1 MAQIGFGLDTNK
13 TAMESGYDQ
22 YAQTLGDVL
31 GATAEE
37 TWARNPL
44 SSTAD
49 LIGLKAAALNDNSPL
64 IPKEDLNK
72 EYGDLGLSFEEDE
85 YQSVVDIMVQEKEAA
100 KFGVGLGVSML
111 DPINVASAFIP
122 GGILKL
128 GNKAKAMFA
137 GKGAKV
143 APTTLETQMAKQVVE
158 KGFTR
163 ARFKKGFAE
172 GAIGAIAV
180 EPLVLSAANE
190 LQADYGLV
198 DSFLNVT
205 FGSIMGGGLHVGAGK
220 LKDYGVNKQF
230 KAKQRQARKNL
241 TEAIGPE
248 EAAKYRD
255 TEVNL
260 YKEYYPDDA
269 PVMKALAETDPQT
282 RKALLEKSLNDLLLE
297 KQVDVSPIVDAD
309 PNLKAVSDTSA
320 KPTNR
325 VQPESVRNEQNLSTA
340 TNNTVN
346 KTDADFDTD
355 IENLTARLEEKREA
369 QSDLR
374 FDQDRKDIKL
384 ATEELDE
391 ATVKTDEFDAAVKD
405 AINCMNGR

>member
-1 MAQIGFGLDTNK
+1 MAQIGFGLNTNK

-22 YAQTLGDVL
+22 YVVTFGDVID
-31 GATAEE
+31 ATAEE

-49 LIGLKAAALNDNSPL
+49 LIGLKRAALSDNSPL

-72 EYGDLGLSFEEDE
+72 KYSDLGLSFEEDE
-85 YQSVVDIMVQEKEAA
+85 YQSVVNIMVEEKEAERQRQNIMA
-100 KFGVGLGVSML
+100 RGPQGLGVSISKFAVGLGVSML

-122 GGILKL
+122 VVGQARMAQMVARQGFTKARISKGIKE
-128 GNKAKAMFA
+128 
-137 GKGAKV
+137 GAV
-143 APTTLETQMAKQVVE
+143 GATVVE
-158 KGFTR
+158 P
-163 ARFKKGFAE
+163 
-172 GAIGAIAV
+172 V
-180 EPLVLSAANE
+180 VSWAANE
-190 LQADYGLV
+190 LQADYGLI
-198 DSFLNVT
+198 DSFLNIT
-205 FGSIMGGGLHVGAGK
+205 FGSILGGGLHVAAGK
-220 LKDYGVNKQF
+220 LKDYSVNKQF
-230 KAKQRQARKNL
+230 KARQRQARKNL

-255 TEVNL
+255 AEVNL

-297 KQVDVSPIVDAD
+297 KQVDVSPVVDAD
-309 PNLKAVSDTSA
+309 PTLRPVSDTSA

-325 VQPESVRNEQNLSTA
+325 VLPENTSNEKNASTA

-346 KTDADFDTD
+346 KTDADFDTE
-355 IENLTARLEEKREA
+355 IEDLTARLEEKRES

-374 FDQDRKDIKL
+374 FDEDRKDIKL

>member
-22 YAQTLGDVL
+22 YAVTLGDVL

-49 LIGLKAAALNDNSPL
+49 LIGLEVAEKNENSLL
-64 IPKEDLNK
+64 IPKENLNK

-85 YQSVVDIMVQEKEAA
+85 YQSVVDIMVQEKEAELERQSIMARGPQGLGVGIA

-111 DPINVASAFIP
+111 DPINVASAFFIP
-122 GGILKL
+122 VVGQARMAQMVAQQGFT
-128 GNKAKAMFA
+128 KARFA
-137 GKGAKV
+137 RGVKEGAV
-143 APTTLETQMAKQVVE
+143 GAAVVE
-158 KGFTR
+158 PVV
-163 ARFKKGFAE
+163 AW
-172 GAIGAIAV
+172 
-180 EPLVLSAANE
+180 AANE
-190 LQADYGLV
+190 LQADYGLA
-198 DSFLNVT
+198 DSFLNIT
-205 FGSIMGGGLHVGAGK
+205 FGSILGGGLHVGAGK

-230 KAKQRQARKNL
+230 KARQRQARKNL

-282 RKALLEKSLNDLLLE
+282 KKALLEKSLNDLLLE

-325 VQPESVRNEQNLSTA
+325 VKPESVRNKQNASTA

-346 KTDADFDTD
+346 KTDAEFDTE
-355 IENLTARLEEKREA
+355 IEDLTARLEEQRET

-391 ATVKTDEFDAAVKD
+391 ATAKTDEFDAAVKD

>member
-1 MAQIGFGLDTNK
+1 MAQIGFGLDINK

-22 YAQTLGDVL
+22 YAVTLGDVL

-49 LIGLKAAALNDNSPL
+49 LIGLKAAEKNDNSLL

-72 EYGDLGLSFEEDE
+72 EYADLGLSFEEDE
-85 YQSVVDIMVQEKEAA
+85 YQSVVDIMVQEKEAELERQSIMARGPQGLGVGIA

-122 GGILKL
+122 VVGQ
-128 GNKAKAMFA
+128 ARMA
-137 GKGAKV
+137 
-143 APTTLETQMAKQVVE
+143 QMVAKQGFTKARLTRGVKEGAVGAVVVE
-158 KGFTR
+158 PVV
-163 ARFKKGFAE
+163 AW
-172 GAIGAIAV
+172 
-180 EPLVLSAANE
+180 AANE

-198 DSFLNVT
+198 DSFLNIT
-205 FGSIMGGGLHVGAGK
+205 FGSILGGGLHVGAGK

-230 KAKQRQARKNL
+230 KARQRQARKNL

-325 VQPESVRNEQNLSTA
+325 VQPESARNEQNASTA

-346 KTDADFDTD
+346 KKDVDFDTE
-355 IENLTARLEEKREA
+355 IEDLTARLEEKREA

-391 ATVKTDEFDAAVKD
+391 ATTKTDEFDAAVKD

>member
-22 YAQTLGDVL
+22 YAVTLGDVL

-49 LIGLKAAALNDNSPL
+49 LIGLEVAEKNENSLL

-72 EYGDLGLSFEEDE
+72 KYGDLGLSFEEDE
-85 YQSVVDIMVQEKEAA
+85 YQSVVDIMVQEKEAELERQSIMARGPQGLGVGIA

-122 GGILKL
+122 VVGQARMAQMVAQQGFT
-128 GNKAKAMFA
+128 KARFA
-137 GKGAKV
+137 RGVKEGAV
-143 APTTLETQMAKQVVE
+143 GAAVVE
-158 KGFTR
+158 PVV
-163 ARFKKGFAE
+163 AW
-172 GAIGAIAV
+172 
-180 EPLVLSAANE
+180 AANE
-190 LQADYGLV
+190 LQADYGLA
-198 DSFLNVT
+198 DSFLNIT
-205 FGSIMGGGLHVGAGK
+205 FGSILGGGLHIGAGK

-230 KAKQRQARKNL
+230 KARQRQARKNL

-282 RKALLEKSLNDLLLE
+282 KKALLEKSLNDLLLE

-309 PNLKAVSDTSA
+309 ANLKAVSDTSA

-325 VQPESVRNEQNLSTA
+325 VKPESVRNEQNASTA

-346 KTDADFDTD
+346 KTDAEFDTE
-355 IENLTARLEEKREA
+355 IEDLTARLEEQRET

-391 ATVKTDEFDAAVKD
+391 ATAKTDEFDAAVKD